1 MWTTKLEDNNKNKLN
16 NQFTSFQ
23 RAMKVVIIWGQCIGL
38 NPVTGI
44 LQKDVS
50 KIRFTRCSIQYL
62 LAVTLAVAQTIGTI
76 LTSYRLY
83 KKPSN
88 ISAHGFVAFFMT
100 ACLTTISF
108 IRIAPKW
115 PLLMNELINSNLDE
129 YIQPK
134 VVRRCK
140 IACAVFM
147 AMALRVG
154 RVYECHETV
163 VNYGEMFLK
172 VSSPW
177 LYELDVPYIHWV
189 AIIIQYLNSVATA
202 TWNYADIFIVCISL
216 YLTSIMEQ
224 INKKIVVTASKNFVP
239 ASTWGV
245 LREDYNRASKL
256 VKLFDDLISG
266 LVLIAFAND
275 LFFICLQLYNVLA
288 NGIRSTQI
296 VNKLCPG
303 HEHNV
308 FRIYIYP
315 AYLIYSTVYL
325 CVRFL
330 TLALVSS
337 GVHSASLV
345 SLPILYAVPTT
356 SYCKE
361 VERFQNQVNSDT
373 VALSGLHFFYI
384 TRDLVLTV
392 AGTIIT
398 YELVLLQFSDDDK

>member
-1 MWTTKLEDNNKNKLN
+1 
-16 NQFTSFQ
+16 
-23 RAMKVVIIWGQCIGL
+23 MKVVIIWGQCIGI

-44 LQKDVS
+44 LQKDAS
-50 KIRFTRCSIQYL
+50 KMRFTKCSFQFL
-62 LAVTLAVAQTIGTI
+62 LAITLAVVQTIAAI
-76 LTSYRLY
+76 LTTYRLY
-83 KKPSN
+83 RKPN
-88 ISAHGFVAFFMT
+88 NLNALGFVSFFST

-115 PLLMNELINSNLDE
+115 PTLMKEVINSRLDE
-129 YIQPK
+129 YIHPK
-134 VVRRCK
+134 VVKRCK

-147 AMALRVG
+147 AMGLMEHIMSLLSGIG
-154 RVYECHETV
+154 RVIECHEV
-163 VNYGEMFLK
+163 LDNRGETFMK
-172 VSSPW
+172 ISSPW
-177 LYELDVPYIHWV
+177 LYELNVPYVEGV
-189 AIIIQYLNSVATA
+189 AITIQYLNSVATA

-224 INKKIVVTASKNFVP
+224 INKKVILTASKNFVP
-239 ASTWGV
+239 ASTWGE
-245 LREDYNRASKL
+245 LREDYNRATKL
-256 VKLFDDLISG
+256 VKSFDDMFSG

-288 NGIRSTQI
+288 NGFRATAII
-296 VNKLCPG
+296 NKLCPG
-303 HEHNV
+303 HQNNF

-315 AYLIYSTVYL
+315 AYLMYSTVYL

-330 TLALVSS
+330 NLALVSS
-337 GVHSASLV
+337 GVHSSSLV
-345 SLPILYAVPTT
+345 SLPVLYAVPTT

-392 AGTIIT
+392 AGTIVT
-398 YELVLLQFSDDDK
+398 YELVLLQFSDEDK